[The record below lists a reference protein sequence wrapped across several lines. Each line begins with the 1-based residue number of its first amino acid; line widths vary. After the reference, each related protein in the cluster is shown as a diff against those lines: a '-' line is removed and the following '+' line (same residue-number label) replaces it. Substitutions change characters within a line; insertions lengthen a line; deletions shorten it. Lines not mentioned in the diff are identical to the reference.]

1 MVSITQTYNRLTSNR
16 LRVILQYLRGNLF
29 QYGWLRAL
37 RDGRPI
43 DANGQPLPWLTYP
56 CIDFLR
62 SLDLRDKSVFEWGC
76 GHSTLFFAE
85 RAKRVVS
92 IEAGREWFDYIKTK
106 VSDNCGLILSTVDE
120 DVETEAIEH
129 FAGGFDVILIDNHG
143 NFRPACCRV
152 ALDRLNPGGII
163 ILDNSDQC
171 LRSAEVLRSGDLIQV
186 DFTGFAPGA
195 GYAQTT
201 SIFFSR
207 DYSFRPL
214 DGFQPHRSVAQP
226 NAPWPNA

>member
-85 RAKRVVS
+85 RANRVVS
-92 IEAGREWFDYIKTK
+92 I
-106 VSDNCGLILSTVDE
+106 
-120 DVETEAIEH
+120 
-129 FAGGFDVILIDNHG
+129 
-143 NFRPACCRV
+143 
-152 ALDRLNPGGII
+152 
-163 ILDNSDQC
+163 
-171 LRSAEVLRSGDLIQV
+171 
-186 DFTGFAPGA
+186 
-195 GYAQTT
+195 
-201 SIFFSR
+201 
-207 DYSFRPL
+207 
-214 DGFQPHRSVAQP
+214 
-226 NAPWPNA
+226 